1 MLHSAG
7 LCANAGVHVQKS
19 MHDFREGMT
28 LTGTVN
34 AMFFNHGIKVDIGGI
49 YDGCALLCTL
59 SGLNVLLLP
68 LRKSRP

>member
-1 MLHSAG
+1 
-7 LCANAGVHVQKS
+7 
-19 MHDFREGMT
+19 MT